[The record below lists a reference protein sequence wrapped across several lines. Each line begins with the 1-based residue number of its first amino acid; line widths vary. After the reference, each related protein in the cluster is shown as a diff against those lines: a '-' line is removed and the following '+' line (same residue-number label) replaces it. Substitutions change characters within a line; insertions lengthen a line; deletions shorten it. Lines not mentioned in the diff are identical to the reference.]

1 MTFSIL
7 DLANNPTVQIIKQIS
22 DSASAG
28 KMLFDLINATPEPHK
43 HQNIEPEM
51 VAPSQ
56 ISKNPVIPTTKT
68 TKSSDEENAKFFID
82 KLKSKSTQEL
92 EDMVSGKT
100 LARLGLPNIFSDPK
114 HPRRSKRKLKRA
126 PYYPKESDS
135 VHGVLSAIATEG
147 TFERQAALSELERRR
162 AAEQEAIRQHEQA
175 LARARFG
182 EQVGFELSPF
192 KGIPHRQPDPSKVP
206 AMLFQGLQSGLI
218 SGEDYKRVVE
228 SFGAEQGRLLESAR
242 DRESVE
248 ENKRVEFEREFR
260 RRLDLDKLNKD
271 KYEIQIRAKELGLS
285 EKEHELEL
293 RKFAELRRK
302 EYLASGSSNLAADF
316 LANTETFSSPNSF
329 MRDKTYLAVKEAVSL
344 IGDSKAS
351 FDETLQSV
359 EKISTRLKDRD
370 SLPEETVEMLEQTLD
385 SLSRRLG
392 SAAGS
397 NFGSAWNLMQMRANP
412 SVLLEGRLSPEQLKR
427 VSPFF
432 SEGFQTKI
440 TQPNQVDPTSTPPGL
455 FEGTALDTLF
465 KQIRTAGSELKRE
478 ISMSPSEV
486 SRDLRTR
493 LGSLPRNSKQFES
506 LYGMTA
512 PPGYDT
518 MSPEEQ
524 SKAARIRFSEYIKT
538 GE

>member
-7 DLANNPTVQIIKQIS
+7 DLANNPTVQILRQIR
-22 DSASAG
+22 DSMPAG
-28 KMLFDLINATPEPHK
+28 KTLFDLINTAPEPNT
-43 HQNIEPEM
+43 HQNLEPEM

-56 ISKNPVIPTTKT
+56 FSRNPVIPTANTTNDENTKL
-68 TKSSDEENAKFFID
+68 FIE
-82 KLKSKSTQEL
+82 KIQSKSTQEL
-92 EDMVSGKT
+92 EDMISGRT
-100 LARLGLPNIFSDPK
+100 LERLGLPNIFSDPK
-114 HPRRSKRKLKRA
+114 RPRRSKRKLKRS

-135 VHGVLSAIATEG
+135 IHGVLSAIATEG

-162 AAEQEAIRQHEQA
+162 IAEQEAVRQRDQA
-175 LARARFG
+175 LARSRFG
-182 EQVGFELSPF
+182 EQVGFELAPF
-192 KGIPHRQPDPSKVP
+192 KGIPHRQPNPAKVP

-218 SGEDYKRVVE
+218 SGEDYGRAVE
-228 SFGAEQGRLLESAR
+228 SFDEEQSRLLEEAR
-242 DRESVE
+242 DRETVE

-260 RRLDLDKLNKD
+260 RKLDLESLNRSKA
-271 KYEIQIRAKELGLS
+271 EIQIRARELGLN
-285 EKEHELEL
+285 EREYDLEL
-293 RKFAELRRK
+293 RKFAESRRK

-329 MRDKTYLAVKEAVSL
+329 MRDNTYLAVKEAVSL

-351 FDETLQSV
+351 FDETIQSI
-359 EKISTRLKDRD
+359 EKISARLKDRD

-397 NFGSAWNLMQMRANP
+397 NFGSAWNSMQMRANP
-412 SVLLEGRLSPEQLKR
+412 SILLEGRLSPEQLKR

-432 SEGFQTKI
+432 SEGFQAKI
-440 TQPNQVDPTSTPPGL
+440 EQLDPADPTTSTPPGL
-455 FEGTALDTLF
+455 FEGTVLDTLLN
-465 KQIRTAGSELKRE
+465 QIRTAGSEIKRDV
-478 ISMSPSEV
+478 SMFPSEV

-518 MSPEEQ
+518 MTPEEQ
-524 SKAARIRFSEYIKT
+524 AKAARARFTQYIKT
-538 GE
+538 GK